1 MRWTVIALI
10 PFGAWLTACSPAFN
24 WREVPLD
31 GAPLRILLPCKPDR
45 ASRPLELAG
54 ESVALTM
61 TGCDAGG
68 ATFAASQVRLGAGAS
83 AGAALAQWRAATLA
97 NMRARDIREAPFRPA
112 GSLDLP
118 QSVRLSAV
126 GQRADGTGVQSQAV
140 WFARSSGD
148 GLWLF
153 HAVIYAPAIQPEA
166 AEAFFDGLK
175 LQAVP

>member
-1 MRWTVIALI
+1 MRWIVLALI
-10 PFGAWLTACSPAFN
+10 PCGAWLTACSPAFN

-45 ASRPLELAG
+45 ASRSLEMAG
-54 ESVALTM
+54 ESVELTM

-83 AGAALAQWRAATLA
+83 AGAALAQWRTAVLA
-97 NMRARDIREAPFRPA
+97 NMRARDIREQPFHPA

-126 GQRADGTGVQSQAV
+126 GQRADGSAV
-140 WFARSSGD
+140 TSRAAWFASASKD
-148 GLWLF
+148 GLWIF
-153 HAVIYAPAIQPEA
+153 HAVIYAPAITPEA
-166 AEAFFDGLK
+166 EVAFFDGLK
-175 LQAVP
+175 LQGAP